1 MQHNITADQL
11 RSPHAIR
18 CEAGSFEPARH
29 YYPRTLNA
37 QLHALVGFFLRLSI
51 PRVVS
56 RYCHLNPRVD
66 PARLTELLTSG
77 AKHLRWAGADLFH
90 VTTVD
95 GDRRMIV
102 IETNSCPSGN
112 KSMPLVHDDQEQ
124 GGYRTLIEG
133 AFVPAMHRRGLPRG
147 DLAVLYDKNHME
159 CSGYAATLA
168 DVTGEPVWLVPF
180 AEDHTDAPARFTDGL
195 LEVRDEY
202 GNWTPIRAALRY
214 VTQKPWNRIPIQTK
228 TLIFNPVIAC
238 LAGGR
243 NKLVASKAYDFFN
256 TSLEESG
263 LEIRT
268 PETIRDAMKEEVP
281 FWVQRFGGH
290 AVVKVPYSNA
300 GQGVFTITNRD
311 ELEAFM
317 ETELPYEKYVVQSLI
332 GNRRWSSQGRRGRL
346 YQVGTMPNK
355 AGDIFVADVRMMI
368 ASTERGF
375 RPVAIYGR
383 RARVP
388 LSDTLDTGSSWDVL
402 GTNLSTKLGDGAWDS
417 DDARLMLMDRKDFNQ
432 LGIGIDELID
442 GYIQT
447 VLSTIAID
455 QLADQLLTQKG
466 RLRRK
471 LFRSLDDDP
480 ALLDEILG

>member
-1 MQHNITADQL
+1 
-11 RSPHAIR
+11 
-18 CEAGSFEPARH
+18 
-29 YYPRTLNA
+29 
-37 QLHALVGFFLRLSI
+37 
-51 PRVVS
+51 
-56 RYCHLNPRVD
+56 
-66 PARLTELLTSG
+66 
-77 AKHLRWAGADLFH
+77 
-90 VTTVD
+90 
-95 GDRRMIV
+95 
-102 IETNSCPSGN
+102 
-112 KSMPLVHDDQEQ
+112 
-124 GGYRTLIEG
+124 
-133 AFVPAMHRRGLPRG
+133 PRG

-180 AEDHTDAPARFTDGL
+180 AEDHADAPVRFTDGL
-195 LEVRDEY
+195 LEVRD
-202 GNWTPIRAALRY
+202 GLGTWNPIRAALRY

-268 PETIRDAMKEEVP
+268 PETIRDARKEEVP
-281 FWVQRFGGH
+281 LWVQRFGGH

-300 GQGVFTITNRD
+300 GQGVYTITNRD
-311 ELEAFM
+311 ELDAFM
-317 ETELPYEKYVVQSLI
+317 DTELPYEKYVVQSLI
-332 GNRRWSSQGRRGRL
+332 GNRRWSSHGRRGRL

-355 AGDIFVADVRMMI
+355 VGDIFVADIRMMI

-388 LSDTLDTGSSWDVL
+388 LSDTLDTGNSWDVL

-455 QLADQLLTQKG
+455 RLADQLLTQKG
-466 RLRRK
+466 KLRRK